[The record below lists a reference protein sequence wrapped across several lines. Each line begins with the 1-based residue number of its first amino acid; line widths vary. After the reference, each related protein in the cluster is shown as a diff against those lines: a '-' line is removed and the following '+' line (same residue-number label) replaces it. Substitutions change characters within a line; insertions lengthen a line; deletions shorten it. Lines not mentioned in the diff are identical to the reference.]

1 MRGKVV
7 TVGVVVFLFGL
18 WFGFEAVY
26 FSRAMGDA
34 AYRIPYLFRDP
45 PARVHYT
52 DMYTHTAGPD
62 VKRDAVFQGSRQ
74 SIYANGEVRWGI
86 VYRSWYD
93 TSRRQYLYEIRNTGK
108 KPTCARSPLFLKLIG
123 RRNIHLAKRG
133 IAHIVLPRDAPS
145 PPQKVNEAVFDFNF
159 FDGGCVFPSLKAAG
173 DKATM
178 RVIVPE
184 SMQ

>member
-1 MRGKVV
+1 MREKKVV
-7 TVGVVVFLFGL
+7 SSGLVFLFG
-18 WFGFEAVY
+18 FGLGFAVVY

-34 AYRIPYLFRDP
+34 AYRIPYLFRDQ
-45 PARVHYT
+45 PAQVHYT

-93 TSRRQYLYEIRNTGK
+93 ASRKQYFYEFRNTGK
-108 KPTCARSPLFLKLIG
+108 EPTCARSPLFLKLIG
-123 RRNIHLAKRG
+123 KRSIYLAKRG
-133 IAHIVLPRDAPS
+133 VAHLVLPRDVPS
-145 PPQKVNEAVFDFNF
+145 PPQKVNEAVFDLNF
-159 FDGGCVFPSLKAAG
+159 FDGGCVFASLEAAG
-173 DKATM
+173 DKTTM
-178 RVIVPE
+178 RAIVPE